1 MIRSLYVRVGC
12 VKNSIIVMMVA
23 TLVLLASAMT
33 PTEAGSRHHYRGYH
47 GGFYVGNGAAVA
59 GVIGLAAGVLAG
71 SALAAP
77 RYYDGPL
84 YYDPPVRYEPR
95 PYPSRVYIAPP
106 PYPYRSRAYV
116 APPTAYRAPAFSPEW
131 IAYCA
136 RKYRSFNPRTG
147 TYVAYSGKIRMC
159 R

>member
-1 MIRSLYVRVGC
+1 MMKSIRTLSGGRMRAVILAA
-12 VKNSIIVMMVA
+12 IA
-23 TLVLLASAMT
+23 TLGLLVSAMA
-33 PTEAGSRHHYRGYH
+33 PAEAGGRRHHYHGYH
-47 GGFYVGNGAAVA
+47 GGFYIGNGAAVA
-59 GVIGLAAGVLAG
+59 GVIGLATGVIAG

-77 RYYDGPL
+77 RYYNGPV
-84 YYDPPVRYEPR
+84 YYDPPVRY
-95 PYPSRVYIAPP
+95 APP

-116 APPTAYRAPAFSPEW
+116 QPRAVYRAPAFSPEW

-147 TYVAYSGKIRMC
+147 TYVAYSGRVRMC